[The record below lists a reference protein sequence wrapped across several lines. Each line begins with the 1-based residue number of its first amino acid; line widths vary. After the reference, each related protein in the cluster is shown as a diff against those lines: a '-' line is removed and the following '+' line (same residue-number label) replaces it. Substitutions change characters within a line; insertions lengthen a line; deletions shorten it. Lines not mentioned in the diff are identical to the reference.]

1 MLNKKGQSEMVGF
14 VLIVVLVIVAIMV
27 FLVISIKSGRKDV
40 ESKDVENLLASVM
53 SYTTECA
60 IVSEPRYDSV
70 EDLIKSCFD
79 NNKCTNLN
87 KMACDYLE
95 ELMKEIMNDIIKSEG
110 AVTGYKFNV
119 VSRVDDEE
127 SQFFNLEAGNM
138 TGVIL
143 GGQRVV
149 VSEGIELIARLSLSY
164 D

>member
-79 NNKCTNLN
+79 NDKCSNLE
-87 KMACDYLE
+87 KMACNYLE
-95 ELMKEIMNDIIKSEG
+95 ELMEEIMGDIIRSEG
-110 AVTGYKFNV
+110 AVSGYKFNII
-119 VSRVDDEE
+119 SKINDEE
-127 SQFFNLEAGNM
+127 NPFFNLESGNM